1 MSTADDETKTPPTA
15 ETKPRRPRK
24 PRAKAAD
31 AAPPPESTAD
41 APAET
46 PAPKPKRAP
55 AKPATRRAPARK
67 APARTSARTTARTSA
82 ASKRADRSAADAA
95 LPAYGAIAGAAGV
108 GLALGLL
115 AALGRRAAVQAP
127 TALAADW
134 ASALAA
140 EHQAALA
147 LFDRLEAT
155 EPGASARRPALLA
168 QLKQLLTRHALQEE
182 NVVYPELRRKGWQ
195 TEADDLH
202 ARSGQAKG
210 HLYELANSPVAA
222 PAWVATLRT
231 FRAAFEEQARME
243 DDRLFPALRG
253 ELSEAENK
261 ALASAMNRE
270 GFKLA

>member
-1 MSTADDETKTPPTA
+1 MSTADDETKTPPTT

-24 PRAKAAD
+24 PRANAAD
-31 AAPPPESTAD
+31 AAPAPESNAD
-41 APAET
+41 TPAET
-46 PAPKPKRAP
+46 PTPKLKRAP

-67 APARTSARTTARTSA
+67 TPGRATTRTPAA
-82 ASKRADRSAADAA
+82 AKRADRSPATAAI
-95 LPAYGAIAGAAGV
+95 PAYGAIAGAAGV

-182 NVVYPELRRKGWQ
+182 NVVYPALRRKGWQ

-210 HLYELANSPVAA
+210 YLYELANSPVAA
-222 PAWVATLRT
+222 PAWMATLRT
-231 FRAAFEEQARME
+231 FRTTFEEQARME

-253 ELSEAENK
+253 ELTEAENK